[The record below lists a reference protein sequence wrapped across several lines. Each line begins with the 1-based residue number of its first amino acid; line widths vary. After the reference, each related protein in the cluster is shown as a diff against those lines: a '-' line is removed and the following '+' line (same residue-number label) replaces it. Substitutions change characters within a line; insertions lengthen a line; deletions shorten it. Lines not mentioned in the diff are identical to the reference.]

1 MIIAATILTLIYV
14 FYGNKKSWTVISL
27 GWSMLSAILFFTIA
41 SPSLE
46 TILIGTMVF
55 LTFLSST
62 YYQLYF
68 SKEIK
73 LEEKNSRFLSIV
85 TMVSILMLS
94 GSLLIVHQTNHDIL
108 AELLS
113 ENRLRT
119 STVFQFVEH
128 YRVWGVVL
136 GAFVVFLFLIV
147 SSVRRRMR
155 YE

>member
-1 MIIAATILTLIYV
+1 MVIVATLLTLVYV
-14 FYGNKKSWTVISL
+14 FYGSKKSWTVISL
-27 GWSMLSAILFFTIA
+27 AWAMASAILFFTIA
-41 SPSLE
+41 PLSLE
-46 TILIGTMVF
+46 TILIATMVF

-73 LEEKNSRFLSIV
+73 LEEKNSRFLSVV
-85 TMVSILMLS
+85 TMASILLLS
-94 GSLLIVHQTNHDIL
+94 GSLLMVHQSNFDVL

-136 GAFVVFLFLIV
+136 GAFVVFLFLMI

>member
-1 MIIAATILTLIYV
+1 MIIVATLLTLVYV
-14 FYGNKKSWTVISL
+14 FYGNRKSWTVISL
-27 GWSMLSAILFFTIA
+27 AWSMTCAILFFTIA
-41 SPSLE
+41 PLSLE
-46 TILIGTMVF
+46 TILIATMVF
-55 LTFLSST
+55 LTFLSGT

-73 LEEKNSRFLSIV
+73 LEEKNSRFLSVV
-85 TMVSILMLS
+85 TMASILLLS
-94 GSLLIVHQTNHDIL
+94 GSLLMVHQSNYDIL

-136 GAFVVFLFLIV
+136 GAFVVFLFLIA
-147 SSVRRRMR
+147 SSVRRRIR